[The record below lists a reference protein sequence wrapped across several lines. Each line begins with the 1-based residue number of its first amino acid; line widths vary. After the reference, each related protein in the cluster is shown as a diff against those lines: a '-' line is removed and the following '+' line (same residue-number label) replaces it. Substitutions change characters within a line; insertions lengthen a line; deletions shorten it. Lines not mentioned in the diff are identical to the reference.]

1 VPPSPEQIRATL
13 LATPIA
19 MYSATWC
26 GVCRRAKAFLE
37 ANGLRYT
44 ERDIDANPATL
55 AELKRRSGGGAV
67 PVLEID
73 GTLLR
78 PGFSERSV
86 ERALVAS
93 VERRLGVRG
102 LHLEAH

>member
-1 VPPSPEQIRATL
+1 VRSVAVSVTSPTDTTARAW
-13 LATPIA
+13 AG
-19 MYSATWC
+19 SH
-26 GVCRRAKAFLE
+26 
-37 ANGLRYT
+37 
-44 ERDIDANPATL
+44 PATL
-55 AELKRRSGGGAV
+55 AGLKQRTGGGAV